1 MSRVGRKNR
10 LERRERETDAA
21 RIKRG
26 LAGVWLRHVQ
36 KRVVEKLRR
45 KTRCVAAAVDRTI
58 EAALRLT
65 ARLDADRDRC
75 RGGGRAKTLR
85 ETLE

>member
-45 KTRCVAAAVDRTI
+45 KTRCV
-58 EAALRLT
+58 
-65 ARLDADRDRC
+65 
-75 RGGGRAKTLR
+75 K
-85 ETLE
+85 ETR